1 MNSVLFVVKKYQVIV
16 FEVFDKF
23 SNWIRIRNSFSF
35 FYSMMLEL
43 EFFEVFYSAG

>member
-23 SNWIRIRNSFSF
+23 SN
-35 FYSMMLEL
+35 
-43 EFFEVFYSAG
+43 